1 MQLPALKLT
10 KIHPKTHPGECRSV
24 PADFNSVTSRHLK
37 QLRRF
42 HSSDR
47 PNRPPKPQPSA
58 SRTAKPHA
66 ARSLRAGPAELAA
79 PLPYLGCRRTC
90 CRPAARRLSRPCWW
104 RSAERLEPPGS
115 AAGEPRR
122 RPPRACRRRPAAGW
136 RSGPAVP
143 MPARDRGRRAAPP
156 HGRAWAVSLRSAV
169 AALALRAGPSSTPP
183 VPNQFLCTV
192 RFSLWLSTVCDSL
205 RCFLMFCSFHGAS
218 LVDLKEAACHVCSD
232 RTRSNSLKLEQMKFH
247 TNV

>member
-47 PNRPPKPQPSA
+47 PNRPPKPQPST
-58 SRTAKPHA
+58 SPTAKPHA

-122 RPPRACRRRPAAGW
+122 RPPRACRRRPAAW
-136 RSGPAVP
+136 LEVGP
-143 MPARDRGRRAAPP
+143 RRPD
-156 HGRAWAVSLRSAV
+156 
-169 AALALRAGPSSTPP
+169 AGPGQGPESGAASRPGLGCEP
-183 VPNQFLCTV
+183 AERCGSAGVEGWAIQHSPSAKPISLHSKVLTV
-192 RFSLWLSTVCDSL
+192 AL
-205 RCFLMFCSFHGAS
+205 HG
-218 LVDLKEAACHVCSD
+218 
-232 RTRSNSLKLEQMKFH
+232 M
-247 TNV
+247 